1 MIGKDKIVDN
11 HQFSQGFKL
20 NRNRDSNPANKLLQV
35 EYCPVANN
43 QLVQSTD
50 ITSQAHEQSSET
62 TLAEWPKASP
72 KFAPLN
78 FQQQ

>member
-11 HQFSQGFKL
+11 QQFSQGFNL
-20 NRNRDSNPANKLLQV
+20 NTNRDAKLASKPLHV

-62 TLAEWPKASP
+62 TLAEWPKSSPNLASQT
-72 KFAPLN
+72 L
-78 FQQQ
+78 QQQ